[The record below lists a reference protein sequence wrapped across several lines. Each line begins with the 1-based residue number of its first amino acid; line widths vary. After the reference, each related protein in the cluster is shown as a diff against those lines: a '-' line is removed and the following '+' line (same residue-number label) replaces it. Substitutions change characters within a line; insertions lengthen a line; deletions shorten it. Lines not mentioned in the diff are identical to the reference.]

1 MNLEELRRRKAELE
15 EIARRRGASN
25 LRVFGSVARG
35 TASDDS
41 DVDLIV
47 DMDPHSSGLSFVGLI
62 VDLQDALGRPV
73 HVVETTPPREAL
85 LERVLRE
92 AVPL

>member
-1 MNLEELRRRKAELE
+1 MTLEELRRRKAELE

-25 LRVFGSVARG
+25 IRVFGSVARG
-35 TASDDS
+35 TARDDS

-47 DMDPHSSGLSFVGLI
+47 DMAPESRGLSFVGLI
-62 VDLQDALGRPV
+62 VDLQEALGRTV
-73 HVVETTPPREAL
+73 HLVEATPPQQPL
-85 LERVLRE
+85 LERVLTD

>member
-1 MNLEELRRRKAELE
+1 MTLEELRRRKSELE

-25 LRVFGSVARG
+25 IRVFGSVARG
-35 TASDDS
+35 TAGDDS

-47 DMDPHSSGLSFVGLI
+47 DMAPESGGLSFVGLI
-62 VDLQDALGRPV
+62 VDLQEALGRPV
-73 HVVETTPPREAL
+73 HVVETTAPREPL
-85 LERVLRE
+85 LDRVLSD